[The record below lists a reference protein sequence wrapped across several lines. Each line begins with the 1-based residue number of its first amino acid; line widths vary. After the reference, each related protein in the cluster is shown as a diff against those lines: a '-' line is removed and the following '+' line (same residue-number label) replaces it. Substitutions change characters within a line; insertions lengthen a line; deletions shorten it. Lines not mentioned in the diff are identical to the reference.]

1 MIVKSFEINKI
12 NFNKNHFYL
21 LYGENEGFK
30 NEIIKSYFEKKYLK
44 KIYRYE
50 ENEILE
56 NKENFFNNVFTKS
69 FFENE
74 KLFIIS
80 RVSDKIKTIIEETID
95 KKIEDIKFV
104 LSAGILEKNLN

>member
-44 KIYRYE
+44 KI
-50 ENEILE
+50 
-56 NKENFFNNVFTKS
+56 
-69 FFENE
+69 
-74 KLFIIS
+74 
-80 RVSDKIKTIIEETID
+80 
-95 KKIEDIKFV
+95 
-104 LSAGILEKNLN
+104 